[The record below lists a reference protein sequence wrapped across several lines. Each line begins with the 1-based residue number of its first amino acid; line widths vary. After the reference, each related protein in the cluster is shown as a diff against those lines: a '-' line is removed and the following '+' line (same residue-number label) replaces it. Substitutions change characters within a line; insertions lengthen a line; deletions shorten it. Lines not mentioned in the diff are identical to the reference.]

1 MVNVGYFLKFKSII
15 SGNTLISISNTNIN
29 EVLEFGKSYLNVS
42 SLAVFSVFLAAV
54 FMGGSMFFLELHYI
68 MKRYYILLSF

>member
-15 SGNTLISISNTNIN
+15 SGNTLISITNIN